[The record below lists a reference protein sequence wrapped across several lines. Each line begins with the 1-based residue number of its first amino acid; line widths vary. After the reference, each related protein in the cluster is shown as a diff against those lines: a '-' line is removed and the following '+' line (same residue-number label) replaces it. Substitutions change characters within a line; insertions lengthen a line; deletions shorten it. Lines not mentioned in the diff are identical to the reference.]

1 MTELD
6 GMPGWTR
13 RGLLG
18 AASLGAAAPLV
29 AAFPTSA
36 TASASASADTS
47 SNGLAHR
54 LAQLE
59 YDQAIAVA
67 KQEITERQALYGLLF
82 NGDGPHG
89 PDRAKWGD
97 EIFTPESPFIAY
109 DSNLEILPLQ
119 TFMSRQG
126 LIDMEVNR
134 QPKVWPNTASP
145 NGSMHYMYNVVFD
158 DITLTDARTRTPAM
172 IVSAVKGTRVVNTI
186 TLCVYHDAWTK
197 TADGWRKTS
206 STWYRLS

>member
-6 GMPGWTR
+6 RTQGWTR

-29 AAFPTSA
+29 AAFPTA
-36 TASASASADTS
+36 APAAARDDTS
-47 SNGLAHR
+47 SNGVAQR

-109 DSNLEILPLQ
+109 DPNLEILPLQ

-134 QPKVWPNTASP
+134 QPKVWPTTSP

-158 DITLTDARTRTPAM
+158 EITLTDARTRTPAM

-186 TLCVYHDAWTK
+186 TLCVYHDAWAK

-206 STWYRLS
+206 SSWYRLS

>member
-1 MTELD
+1 MKDTESTT
-6 GMPGWTR
+6 GWTR

-29 AAFPTSA
+29 AALPS
-36 TASASASADTS
+36 TAWAKQDS
-47 SNGLAHR
+47 SPEGVAHR

-59 YDQAIAVA
+59 YDEAIAVA
-67 KQEITERQALYGLLF
+67 NQKITERQALYGLLY
-82 NGDGPHG
+82 NGDWPHG

-109 DSNLEILPLQ
+109 DPNLEILPLQ
-119 TFMSRQG
+119 TFYTRPG

-134 QPKVWPNTASP
+134 QPKVWPNTASA
-145 NGSMHYMYNVVFD
+145 NGSMHYMYKFVFD
-158 DITLTDARTRTPAM
+158 EISLTEAKTRTPAM

-186 TLCVYHDAWTK
+186 TLCVYHDEWAN

>member
-6 GMPGWTR
+6 QTHGWTR
-13 RGLLG
+13 RGMLG
-18 AASLGAAAPLV
+18 VASLGVAAPLV
-29 AAFPTSA
+29 AAMPSVASAKDDTSA
-36 TASASASADTS
+36 S
-47 SNGLAHR
+47 GVAHR

-59 YDQAIAVA
+59 HDQAIAVA

-89 PDRAKWGD
+89 PDRATWGD
-97 EIFTPESPFIAY
+97 EIFTAESPFIAY
-109 DSNLEILPLQ
+109 DPNLEILPLQ
-119 TFMSRQG
+119 TFPSRQG
-126 LIDMEVNR
+126 LIEMEVNR
-134 QPKVWPNTASP
+134 QPKVWPNTASA

-158 DITLTDARTRTPAM
+158 EISLTDARTRTPAM

-186 TLCVYHDAWTK
+186 TLCVYHDVWAN